1 MKVRWREH
9 EMFGIAILVV
19 WQIALVLMMVNEQSI
34 TQLETDYASIFRK
47 HAIPFSFWRNVVFP
61 QIASPFLFLLA
72 YLLISFWVI
81 PSFRKV
87 SGDDVEKLFSKTTVA
102 AVFSLLV
109 VGFLLAIGINTL
121 SFFARP
127 HFFNYGRYQ
136 LLAIAGYNDNPLG
149 NLFFGLGR
157 TLAAV
162 TLVTLLLGIRELLI
176 WLIERKRVKRAY
188 WIMVSNNATP
198 LLVLYV
204 CTLFIINPSYHDFVG
219 YQFFV
224 LPLIG
229 LYLNLTF
236 WLFPLMDGK
245 KVLSQPVI
253 FRLLSSIFLCVL
265 PGLLLLFN
273 ARHIIPGFYWIFFV
287 LVATTFFWLI
297 YNQRKE
303 YILELIGM
311 ETALANSDAKLKFLK
326 SQINPHFLFNA
337 LNTLYGTA
345 LKGDSDQTAVGIQ
358 KLGDMMRFMLHEN
371 TLDRIPMHKEL
382 EYLNNFISL
391 QKLRIISSPNISIDE
406 EIDER
411 YCTNQI
417 PPMLL
422 IPFVENAFKHGIS
435 LKQKSW
441 IKIELKC
448 LQNLV
453 DFEVRNSIHKN
464 EEDPEREKSGIGLR
478 NVKERLELLYPNS
491 YVLDIQ
497 ETDMEFTVKLL
508 LKC

>member
-1 MKVRWREH
+1 MRINEH
-9 EMFGIAILVV
+9 PITELERDYTVMFI
-19 WQIALVLMMVNEQSI
+19 E
-34 TQLETDYASIFRK
+34 
-47 HAIPFSFWRNVVFP
+47 HAIPFSFWRNVLFP
-61 QIASPFLFLLA
+61 QLASPLLFLLA
-72 YLLISFWVI
+72 YFLISFWVI

-87 SGDDVEKLFSKTTVA
+87 SGDDVEKLFSKKILLA
-102 AVFSLLV
+102 LFSLLFV
-109 VGFLLAIGINTL
+109 AFLLAIGINTL

-127 HFFNYGRYQ
+127 HFFNYGGYQ
-136 LLAIAGYNDNPLG
+136 LLAIAGYNDNPLD

-162 TLVTLLLGIRELLI
+162 ALVTILLGIRELLI
-176 WLIERKRVKRAY
+176 WLIERKRVKREY

-198 LLVLYV
+198 LLVIYI
-204 CTLFIINPSYHDFVG
+204 CILFIINPLHHDFVR

-224 LPLIG
+224 LPVIG
-229 LYLNLTF
+229 LYLYLTF
-236 WLFPLMDGK
+236 WLFPLMEGK
-245 KVLSQPVI
+245 KVLSRPVF
-253 FRLLSSIFLCVL
+253 FRLLVSTFICVL

-273 ARHIIPGFYWIFFV
+273 TRLIIPIFYWISLL
-287 LVATTFFWLI
+287 LVATPVFWLI

-303 YILELIGM
+303 RILQLIKM
-311 ETALANSDAKLKFLK
+311 ETALASSDAKLQFLK

-391 QKLRIISSPNISIDE
+391 QKLRIISSSNISIEE

-435 LKQKSW
+435 LKEKSW
-441 IKIELKC
+441 IRIKLKC
-448 LQNLV
+448 LQDQVN
-453 DFEVRNSIHKN
+453 FEVRNSIHKN
-464 EEDPEREKSGIGLR
+464 ERDPEREKSGIGLR
-478 NVKERLELLYPNS
+478 NVKERLALLYPNS

-497 ETDMEFTVKLL
+497 ETDQEFSIKLL